1 MNTHNAINALKESG
15 FDEKQAEKIVE
26 VIAVMQ
32 NINVATKEDLNV
44 STDSLKTDPATI
56 KTNQGWIKKFI
67 LFAGISAVISR
78 AEIYFFSLNIKGLS
92 LF

>member
-56 KTNQGWIKKFI
+56 KTNRGWIKKFI

-78 AEIYFFSLNIKGLS
+78 AEIYFFRLNIKGVA